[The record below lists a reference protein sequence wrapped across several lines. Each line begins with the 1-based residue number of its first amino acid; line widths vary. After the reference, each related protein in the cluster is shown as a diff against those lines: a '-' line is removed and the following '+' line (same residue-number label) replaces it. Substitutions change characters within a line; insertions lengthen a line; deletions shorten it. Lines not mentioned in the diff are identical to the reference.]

1 MQFQENAQT
10 NERASV
16 MTDRPSSIGPF
27 RLLATAKDKQ
37 KKKKKWYSVESKE
50 LKGLGKSFLKN

>member
-1 MQFQENAQT
+1 
-10 NERASV
+10 

>member
-1 MQFQENAQT
+1 
-10 NERASV
+10 

-27 RLLATAKDKQ
+27 RLLAAAKDKQ
-37 KKKKKWYSVESKE
+37 KKKKKKWYSVESKE

>member
-1 MQFQENAQT
+1 
-10 NERASV
+10 
-16 MTDRPSSIGPF
+16 MTDRPYSIGPF

-37 KKKKKWYSVESKE
+37 KKKKKKKWYSVESKE